1 MIRYYMKLNK
11 KVIIFLI
18 VIFIVAIIVGIYFY
32 KKNTSVANDAI
43 KENAYIDIWSDNSM
57 VDIDLYSAGSG
68 ANEKLYLG
76 AQSIHYLINKN
87 GEVCTYQASS
97 YKNKTTGKRDPAT
110 VEYIK
115 TLSQSELGN
124 LENDLKSTIES
135 NSSDSISLNSSYWY
149 IKIDG
154 NSTRVNINVQ
164 TSILN
169 KYL

>member
-1 MIRYYMKLNK
+1 MKLNK

-18 VIFIVAIIVGIYFY
+18 LIFIVAIIVGIYFY
-32 KKNTSVANDAI
+32 KKNT
-43 KENAYIDIWSDNSM
+43 YIDIWRDNSM
-57 VDIDLYSAGSG
+57 DADIALYSIGSG
-68 ANEKLYLG
+68 VNEKLYLG

-97 YKNKTTGKRDPAT
+97 YKNKITGKREPAT

>member
-1 MIRYYMKLNK
+1 MKLNK

-18 VIFIVAIIVGIYFY
+18 VIFIVAIIVGIYVY

-43 KENAYIDIWSDNSM
+43 KENAYIDIWRDKSM
-57 VDIDLYSAGSG
+57 DADIDLYSTGSG

-87 GEVCTYQASS
+87 GEVHTYQASS
-97 YKNKTTGKRDPAT
+97 YKNKITGKREPAT

-115 TLSQSELGN
+115 TLSQSELEN

>member
-1 MIRYYMKLNK
+1 MKLNK

-18 VIFIVAIIVGIYFY
+18 LIFIVAIIVGIYFY

-43 KENAYIDIWSDNSM
+43 KENAYIDIWRDKSM
-57 VDIDLYSAGSG
+57 DADIDLYSTGSG
-68 ANEKLYLG
+68 VNEKLYLG

-87 GEVCTYQASS
+87 GEVYTYQASS
-97 YKNKTTGKRDPAT
+97 YKNKITGKREPAT

-115 TLSQSELGN
+115 TLSQSELEN

>member
-1 MIRYYMKLNK
+1 MKLNK

-43 KENAYIDIWSDNSM
+43 KENAYIDIWRDKSM
-57 VDIDLYSAGSG
+57 DADIDLYSTGSG

-87 GEVCTYQASS
+87 GEVHTYQASS
-97 YKNKTTGKRDPAT
+97 YKNKITGKREPAT

-115 TLSQSELGN
+115 TLSQSELEN
-124 LENDLKSTIES
+124 LENDLKLTIES

>member
-1 MIRYYMKLNK
+1 MKLNK

-18 VIFIVAIIVGIYFY
+18 LIFIVAIIVGIYFY
-32 KKNTSVANDAI
+32 KKNT
-43 KENAYIDIWSDNSM
+43 YIDIWRDNSM
-57 VDIDLYSAGSG
+57 DADIALYSIGSG
-68 ANEKLYLG
+68 VNEKLYLG

-87 GEVCTYQASS
+87 GEVYTYQASS
-97 YKNKTTGKRDPAT
+97 YKNKITGKREPAT

>member
-1 MIRYYMKLNK
+1 MKLNK

-32 KKNTSVANDAI
+32 KKNTSVASDAI
-43 KENAYIDIWSDNSM
+43 KENAYIDIWRDKSM
-57 VDIDLYSAGSG
+57 DDDIALYSIGSG

-87 GEVCTYQASS
+87 GEVHTYQASS
-97 YKNKTTGKRDPAT
+97 YKNKITGKREPAT

-115 TLSQSELGN
+115 TLSQSELEN

-135 NSSDSISLNSSYWY
+135 NSNDSISLNSSYWY

-154 NSTRVNINVQ
+154 NSTKVNINVK

>member
-1 MIRYYMKLNK
+1 MKLNK
-11 KVIIFLI
+11 KGFIILI

-32 KKNTSVANDAI
+32 KKNNNVANDTI
-43 KENAYIDIWSDNSM
+43 KENAYIDIWRDKSM
-57 VDIDLYSAGSG
+57 DADIDLYSMGSG

-87 GEVCTYQASS
+87 GEVHTYQASS

-110 VEYIK
+110 VKYIK
-115 TLSQSELGN
+115 TLTQSELKN
-124 LENDLKSTIES
+124 LENDLKSIIES
-135 NSSDSISLNSSYWY
+135 NHSDSISLNSSYWY

-154 NSTRVNINVQ
+154 NSTRVNVNVQ

-169 KYL
+169 NYL

>member
-1 MIRYYMKLNK
+1 MKLNK

-32 KKNTSVANDAI
+32 KRNTSVANDAI
-43 KENAYIDIWSDNSM
+43 KENAYIDIWRDKSM
-57 VDIDLYSAGSG
+57 DADIDLYSTGSG

-115 TLSQSELGN
+115 TLSQSELEN

>member
-1 MIRYYMKLNK
+1 MKLNK

-43 KENAYIDIWSDNSM
+43 KENAYIDIWRDKSM
-57 VDIDLYSAGSG
+57 DADIDLYSTGSG

-87 GEVCTYQASS
+87 GEVHTYQASS
-97 YKNKTTGKRDPAT
+97 YKNKITGKREPAT

-115 TLSQSELGN
+115 KLSQSELEN

>member
-1 MIRYYMKLNK
+1 MKLNK

-43 KENAYIDIWSDNSM
+43 KENAYIDIWRDKSM
-57 VDIDLYSAGSG
+57 DADIDLYSTGSG

-87 GEVCTYQASS
+87 GEVHTYQASS
-97 YKNKTTGKRDPAT
+97 YKNKITEKREPAT